1 MFWNGEREG
10 GERQDRT
17 GEGGGSKGGFDLELG
32 GDGMVGGEMAGGSWE
47 NSKKFAHYF
56 QLPFCQGNWLENL
69 K

>member
-1 MFWNGEREG
+1 M
-10 GERQDRT
+10 

-32 GDGMVGGEMAGGSWE
+32 GDGMVGGEMAGDSWE